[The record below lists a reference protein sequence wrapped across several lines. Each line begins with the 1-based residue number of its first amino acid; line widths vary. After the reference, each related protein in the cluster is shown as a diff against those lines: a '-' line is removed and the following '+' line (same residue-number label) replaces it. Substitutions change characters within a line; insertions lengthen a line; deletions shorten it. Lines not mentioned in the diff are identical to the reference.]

1 MIVIIKE
8 LSSHSFTL
16 TQRRRRIAKGSSPK
30 AQLHMPFI
38 VNKCTTQY
46 HLSLHFLDYN
56 RDSLIIKLII
66 YRLLEG
72 VTL

>member
-1 MIVIIKE
+1 M
-8 LSSHSFTL
+8 S
-16 TQRRRRIAKGSSPK
+16 
-30 AQLHMPFI
+30 FI
-38 VNKCTTQY
+38 VSELRQHTLY

-66 YRLLEG
+66 YHLLEG